1 MANKFWTLT
10 GIVVLALVFG
20 AGAAIAQTT
29 GGREHAG
36 GQADETEGQ
45 QGAKDNAR
53 KIAQTTGE
61 REHAGGQADETEGQ
75 QGAKD
80 NAGKI
85 AKTTGEREHAGGQAD
100 ETEGQQGAKDN
111 AGKANKQGKSKN
123 NGKAGKQGQGGAA
136 NNPGANGGGTA
147 CSASVPVE
155 RRVVKQLAEWRTDTW
170 RRGMKRRA
178 EFPKKFTPG

>member
-20 AGAAIAQTT
+20 AGAAIAQ
-29 GGREHAG
+29 
-36 GQADETEGQ
+36 
-45 QGAKDNAR
+45 
-53 KIAQTTGE
+53 
-61 REHAGGQADETEGQ
+61 
-75 QGAKD
+75 
-80 NAGKI
+80 
-85 AKTTGEREHAGGQAD
+85 TTGEREHAGGQAD

-147 CSASVPVE
+147 GTGGGA
-155 RRVVKQLAEWRTDTW
+155 T
-170 RRGMKRRA
+170 
-178 EFPKKFTPG
+178 PK